1 MVYRLVPS
9 YRFRATSHFGME
21 DMQKPKLL
29 KGVLLGLVLALVVLG
44 LLAYLVLKQNKMQ
57 RYAKMND
64 KNQLV
69 LDWSK
74 FGLELVLPVVLV
86 CAVAGG
92 AMGHH
97 LLSDEG
103 MM

>member
-21 DMQKPKLL
+21 DMSKPKLW
-29 KGVLLGLVLALVVLG
+29 KGVVLGLVLALVVLG
-44 LLAYLVLKQNKMQ
+44 VLAYVVLKQNKLQ

-64 KNQLV
+64 Q
-69 LDWSK
+69 
-74 FGLELVLPVVLV
+74 GLPVVLV
-86 CAVAGG
+86 CSLVGG

-97 LLSDEG
+97 LLVDDS
-103 MM
+103 M

>member
-21 DMQKPKLL
+21 DMSKPKLW
-29 KGVLLGLVLALVVLG
+29 KGVVLGLVLALVVLG
-44 LLAYLVLKQNKMQ
+44 VLAYVVLKQNKLQ

-64 KNQLV
+64 QGKIELNWQR
-69 LDWSK
+69 
-74 FGLELVLPVVLV
+74 FGTELVLPVVLV
-86 CAVAGG
+86 CSLVGG

-97 LLSDEG
+97 RLVDDS
-103 MM
+103 M

>member
-1 MVYRLVPS
+1 MYRLVPS

-21 DMQKPKLL
+21 DMSKPKLW
-29 KGVLLGLVLALVVLG
+29 KGVVLGLVLALVVLG
-44 LLAYLVLKQNKMQ
+44 VLAYVILKQNKLQ

-64 KNQLV
+64 QNKTV
-69 LDWSK
+69 LDWK
-74 FGLELVLPVVLV
+74 RFGTELVLPVVVV
-86 CAVAGG
+86 CALVGG